1 MYSMKSPSRSGGDAV
16 DGATA
21 PQAKAA
27 STALDVFQVDA
38 FSDRPFAGNPAG
50 VVPLET
56 WLPDGMMQSIA
67 AEMNLAETAFF
78 APEGDHYRIRWF
90 TPTIEVD
97 LCGHATLASGHVLF
111 NDLGVATERI
121 VFESKSGPLSVA
133 RAGARLELDFPKHV
147 IKPMPEALA
156 KVAACFNV
164 KPVETHLS
172 AGFGAYVALF
182 EKQKDVE
189 TLIPDFGRLNALD
202 QSVIV
207 TARGEEPGLDFVSR
221 YFAPTWGIPE
231 DPVTGGA
238 HCTLVPFWA
247 GILGKTTFH
256 AHQVSKRHGELWLKL
271 EGDRVKIAGHAVSV
285 LKGRLKV

>member
-1 MYSMKSPSRSGGDAV
+1 MNAVAKDEASMGG
-16 DGATA
+16 
-21 PQAKAA
+21 A
-27 STALDVFQVDA
+27 SFTQLDVFQVDA

-50 VVPLET
+50 VVPLAA
-56 WLPDGMMQSIA
+56 WLPDATMQAIA

-111 NDLGVATERI
+111 NDLGATAEKI
-121 VFESKSGPLSVA
+121 VFDSRSGPLSVA
-133 RAGARLELDFPKHV
+133 KAGARLELDFPKHV
-147 IKPMPEALA
+147 IHPAPESLA
-156 KVAACFNV
+156 RVAACFDV
-164 KPVETHLS
+164 KPVEMHVS
-172 AGFGAYVALF
+172 EGFDAYLALF
-182 EKQKDVE
+182 EKASDVKA
-189 TLIPDFGRLNALD
+189 LHPDFTRLNVLD
-202 QSVIV
+202 RSVIV
-207 TARGEEPGLDFVSR
+207 TARGDEPGLDFVSR

-247 GILGKTTFH
+247 AVSGKTVFH
-256 AHQVSKRHGELWLKL
+256 AHQVSKRHGELWLRL

-285 LKGRLKV
+285 LRGKLTV